1 MYKRNDL
8 TTDKTHVDYI
18 CYYEE
23 MTESDYKFI
32 LDRIGKLENRVKA
45 GFVKYTTQT
54 GKEKARLLYTYKEL
68 HCAFDIE
75 TSTVQTV
82 NIMNGITDYYSAMYV
97 AQFAVDNIGIRF
109 RMWAHVRAFF
119 QDFPKRLKLAKNETI
134 VVFVHNLDYET
145 SYLKHRLNINGRT
158 FFGKSRQKPIKYL
171 AENHIYF
178 HDSYTITNSSLEML
192 AKLYNTK
199 HQKTKED
206 IDHTK
211 ERNFLTPITKREER
225 YIFNDVFILTDFA
238 KKLFDMYDFIP
249 DTATQIIA
257 KKIEKSAIERGA
269 EMVGAETWERWT
281 NDCTDDKQ
289 LLKRLH
295 GYIFGYEYSV
305 NGYKRKVKGLV
316 DPAFFTPYNECG
328 VVPPP
333 DGIQESDGRI
343 IYDFYTW
350 LYRGGVAKSNARYTS
365 TPATE
370 TEPAYLPYGVQCRVG
385 GQDYTSSYPF
395 VMTAFN
401 YPISKFKEIDP
412 ETLNINSLNL
422 WYDMPDFEN
431 YRYIFIIRFE
441 KIRAINDMCIES
453 VSKVKGK
460 NIIGDNGRIYSA
472 DEITVCLTDCDYS
485 LYRKFYTWEKKHVL
499 KIWRAKAGKLPDFL
513 LYPMWDDGRKKAEL
527 KHNDERK
534 TEYNLAKAA
543 FNTYYG
549 LLCKQPVYQNYYFD
563 NVVTGRDSYVSTES
577 DVLNY
582 FGKKRDIQHSVE
594 NMVENVHDCGTTQI
608 EPQNFLDCVQ
618 SFILSPFWGIWVCAF
633 ARFNLLNMIYYI
645 GQESDWIT
653 NDTIYCDTDSVYF
666 KNPEKHQHL
675 FNIWNEYARKRV
687 LKRLPPEYH
696 KALGTLGQFD
706 NIAMDE
712 THDFSDTFINFKTL
726 GSKRYIKEM
735 QFPKYKK
742 IKATIAGLPVGSL
755 ENFCKRTK
763 QDVYLQF
770 NNFFDFSIESD
781 DLTTQDRVKLGRKYH
796 DEKMVFFV
804 GGEKVVEYSSC
815 TLYPTTFT
823 LKMDKLYL
831 SYMHAIH
838 EKVQGGKYATYNV
851 H

>member
-8 TTDKTHVDYI
+8 TTDRTHIDYI

-23 MTESDYKFI
+23 MTESDYQFI
-32 LDRIGKLENRVKA
+32 LSKIGKLETQIKA
-45 GFVKYTTQT
+45 GFCKYTTST
-54 GKEKARLLYTYKEL
+54 GRERARPLYTYKEL

-75 TSTVQTV
+75 TSTVHTV
-82 NIMNGITDYYSAMYV
+82 NIVNGVTDYYSAMYV

-109 RMWAHVRAFF
+109 RHWSHVRTFF
-119 QDFPKRLKLAKNETI
+119 QDFPKRLKLKKDETI

-145 SYLKHRLNINGRT
+145 SYLKHRLNINGKT

-178 HDSYTITNSSLEML
+178 HDSYSITNSSLEML
-192 AKLYNTK
+192 AKLYDTK
-199 HQKTKED
+199 HKKTKDD

-211 ERNFLTPITKREER
+211 ERNFLTPISRKEER

-249 DTATQIIA
+249 DTATQIIS
-257 KKIEKSAIERGA
+257 KKIEKSAAALGA
-269 EMVGAETWERWT
+269 EFVGSDIWERWK
-281 NDCTDDKQ
+281 NDTDDDKQ
-289 LLKRLH
+289 LLQRLH
-295 GYIFGYEYSV
+295 GYIFGYEYQV
-305 NGYKRKVKGLV
+305 HGFKRKVKGLV

-333 DGIQESDGRI
+333 QGMTETDGTK

-365 TPATE
+365 TPD
-370 TEPAYLPYGVQCRVG
+370 YLPYGVQCRVG

-401 YPISKFKEIDP
+401 YPISRFKEIDP
-412 ETLNINSLNL
+412 KTFDIDRLHI
-422 WYDMPDFEN
+422 WYEMPDFEN
-431 YRYIFIIRFE
+431 YRYIFIIRFKNIE
-441 KIRAINDMCIES
+441 SVNDFCIES
-453 VSKVKGK
+453 ESKVKGK
-460 NIIGDNGRIYSA
+460 NIVTDNGRIYSA

-485 LYRKFYTWEKKHVL
+485 LYKKYYNWESKEVL
-499 KIWRAKAGKLPDFL
+499 NIWRAKAGKLPDYL
-513 LYPMWDDGRKKAEL
+513 LYPMWDDGRKKQEL
-527 KHNDERK
+527 KHVDGRQ

-582 FGKKRDIQHSVE
+582 FGKKRDTQHIVE
-594 NMVENVHDCGTTQI
+594 NMVENLHDCGTTQI
-608 EPQNFLDCVQ
+608 EPQHFLDCVQ
-618 SFILSPFWGIWVCAF
+618 NFILSPFWGIWVCAF
-633 ARFNLLNMIYYI
+633 ARFNLLNMMYYI

-653 NDTIYCDTDSVYF
+653 NDCIYCDTDSIYF
-666 KNPEKHQHL
+666 KNPAKHQHL
-675 FNIWNEYARKRV
+675 FNTWNEYARKRV

-696 KALGTLGQFD
+696 KSLGTLGQFD
-706 NIAMDE
+706 NIALDE
-712 THDFSDTFINFKTL
+712 TKGVSDTFINFKTL

-735 QFPKYKK
+735 QLKDRKK

-755 ENFCKRTK
+755 EHFCKRTK
-763 QDVYLQF
+763 QDIYLQF
-770 NNFFDFSIESD
+770 NNLFDFTVYSD
-781 DLTTQDRVKLGRKYH
+781 DVQQQDRVKLGRKYH
-796 DEKMVFFV
+796 DEKMIFFID
-804 GGEKVVEYSSC
+804 GEKVTEYSSC

-831 SYMHAIH
+831 AYMHQIH
-838 EKVQGGKYATYNV
+838 EKVQGGKYATNQI

>member
-1 MYKRNDL
+1 
-8 TTDKTHVDYI
+8 
-18 CYYEE
+18 
-23 MTESDYKFI
+23 
-32 LDRIGKLENRVKA
+32 
-45 GFVKYTTQT
+45 
-54 GKEKARLLYTYKEL
+54 
-68 HCAFDIE
+68 
-75 TSTVQTV
+75 
-82 NIMNGITDYYSAMYV
+82 
-97 AQFAVDNIGIRF
+97 
-109 RMWAHVRAFF
+109 
-119 QDFPKRLKLAKNETI
+119 
-134 VVFVHNLDYET
+134 
-145 SYLKHRLNINGRT
+145 
-158 FFGKSRQKPIKYL
+158 
-171 AENHIYF
+171 
-178 HDSYTITNSSLEML
+178 
-192 AKLYNTK
+192 
-199 HQKTKED
+199 
-206 IDHTK
+206 
-211 ERNFLTPITKREER
+211 
-225 YIFNDVFILTDFA
+225 
-238 KKLFDMYDFIP
+238 
-249 DTATQIIA
+249 
-257 KKIEKSAIERGA
+257 
-269 EMVGAETWERWT
+269 
-281 NDCTDDKQ
+281 
-289 LLKRLH
+289 
-295 GYIFGYEYSV
+295 
-305 NGYKRKVKGLV
+305 
-316 DPAFFTPYNECG
+316 
-328 VVPPP
+328 
-333 DGIQESDGRI
+333 
-343 IYDFYTW
+343 
-350 LYRGGVAKSNARYTS
+350 
-365 TPATE
+365 
-370 TEPAYLPYGVQCRVG
+370 
-385 GQDYTSSYPF
+385 
-395 VMTAFN
+395 
-401 YPISKFKEIDP
+401 
-412 ETLNINSLNL
+412 
-422 WYDMPDFEN
+422 
-431 YRYIFIIRFE
+431 
-441 KIRAINDMCIES
+441 
-453 VSKVKGK
+453 
-460 NIIGDNGRIYSA
+460 
-472 DEITVCLTDCDYS
+472 
-485 LYRKFYTWEKKHVL
+485 
-499 KIWRAKAGKLPDFL
+499 
-513 LYPMWDDGRKKAEL
+513 MWDDGRKKAEL

-594 NMVENVHDCGTTQI
+594 NMVENIHDCGTTQI

-645 GQESDWIT
+645 GQESEWIT

-666 KNPEKHQHL
+666 KNPDKHAHL
-675 FNIWNEYARKRV
+675 FVIWNEYARKRV

-696 KALGTLGQFD
+696 NSLGSLGQFD

-712 THDFSDTFINFKTL
+712 THGFSDTFINFKTL

-796 DEKMVFFV
+796 DEKMVFFI